1 MSGLTRRTLIHGA
14 AWSLPVIAAAVATPL
29 AAASCP
35 PEQPEVKVCGGSP
48 YDNGV
53 YTVSGRTLVISYRK
67 APDIYEVNARGAG
80 WTKSYGTNYGNAPKR
95 GALTWTILLPAEP
108 TWIQVHGF
116 NAHLGETC

>member
-1 MSGLTRRTLIHGA
+1 VTGLSRRALIQSA
-14 AWSLPVIAAAVATPL
+14 AWSVPVIAAAIATPL
-29 AAASCP
+29 AAASTTA
-35 PEQPEVKVCGGSP
+35 PEAPKVCGGTP

-53 YTVSGRTLVISYRK
+53 FTVTGRTLVISYRT

-80 WTKSYGTNYGNAPKR
+80 WSKSYGTNYGNAPKKGTR
-95 GALTWTILLPAEP
+95 TWTIVLPADP